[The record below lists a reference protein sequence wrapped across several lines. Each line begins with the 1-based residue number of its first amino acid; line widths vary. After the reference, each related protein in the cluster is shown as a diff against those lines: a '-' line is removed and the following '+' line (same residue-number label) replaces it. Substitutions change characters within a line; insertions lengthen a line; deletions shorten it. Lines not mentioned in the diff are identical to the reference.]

1 MQELLLVNP
10 RKRRR
15 RGTPRRGAGG
25 RFVSGGGGKRRRRRS
40 VGARRTRRRSIHL
53 RKRGSVRIYANPRRR
68 RYHALRRRRRNP
80 IGLGGGRGF
89 IGQLTG
95 SIMPAV
101 VGAGGAI
108 VNDALMR
115 FIPLP
120 AMLRGRW
127 TAVLTRAV
135 LAIGTGM
142 LVGRMVNQRVGSQ
155 MASGALTVLAYQQ
168 LAPFVPFAGGSQ
180 PMGDMGADELG
191 YYGAGT
197 PLQALPNSLSG
208 TPDSLSEYLSGSELN
223 EYLS

>member
-15 RGTPRRGAGG
+15 GG
-25 RFVSGGGGKRRRRRS
+25 RGRARDARGRFLKRSGGTRRRRAS
-40 VGARRTRRRSIHL
+40 VAHRTRRRSIHL

-68 RYHALRRRRRNP
+68 SYRALRRRRRNP
-80 IGLGGGRGF
+80 IGGRG
-89 IGQLTG
+89 IVNQLTG

-127 TAVLTRAV
+127 TSILTRAV

-142 LVGRMVNQRVGSQ
+142 LIGRMVNQRVGAQ
-155 MASGALTVLAYQQ
+155 MASGALTVLAYNQI
-168 LAPFVPFAGGSQ
+168 APFVPFAGGSR
-180 PMGDMGADELG
+180 PMGDMGEGEELG
-191 YYGAGT
+191 YYGAGM
-197 PLQALPNSLSG
+197 PLQALPNSLSQM
-208 TPDSLSEYLSGSELN
+208 PDSLSEYLSGSELN